1 MEIVLILTG
10 FFGII
15 LGSIAIYGLATEKSP
30 KKPNKGPVKIPKV
43 LEPIVNEIFPPKKK
57 SYKAPTRYCNRCG
70 QALTLDEVDIQG
82 KRWKVWVCPDC
93 DQIPTK
99 GGETSGQA
107 NNPSTPAPS
116 SRGPGASLHPQPVST
131 RISRYSPD
139 LHRRS
144 PVDARRLAFLKSLK
158 IRTAGEEKEL
168 RRLKRKRG

>member
-1 MEIVLILTG
+1 MILYAV
-10 FFGII
+10 
-15 LGSIAIYGLATEKSP
+15 IAIVVVMVAVRVFQDDLFKKKGQKRPGENPEKSP
-30 KKPNKGPVKIPKV
+30 ANPQPFTPA
-43 LEPIVNEIFPPKKK
+43 
-57 SYKAPTRYCNRCG
+57 SSRYCHICG
-70 QALTLDEVDIQG
+70 QAKQWVKVDCRSE
-82 KRWKVWVCPDC
+82 KKWRLKCPDC

-107 NNPSTPAPS
+107 NNPSNPAQG
-116 SRGPGASLHPQPVST
+116 SRGPEASLHPQPVST

>member
-30 KKPNKGPVKIPKV
+30 KRPDKGPVKIPKV
-43 LEPIVNEIFPPKKK
+43 LQPIVNEMFPPKKK
-57 SYKAPTRYCNRCG
+57 SYKAPEQFCHRCG
-70 QALTLDEVDIQG
+70 QLKAWVKVDYRG
-82 KRWKVWVCPDC
+82 EKKWRLKCPDC

-99 GGETSGQA
+99 GGETSGQP
-107 NNPSTPAPS
+107 NNPSTPAQD

-144 PVDARRLAFLKSLK
+144 PVDARRIAFLKSLK